1 MVDPYRLNVVD
12 RPLSWRDPSI
22 RGAQT
27 GRPTK
32 TTPVYYD
39 KSMTPEH
46 TGNRKIKTAGRE
58 LANFRKYAVWSTPE
72 DPS

>member
-1 MVDPYRLNVVD
+1 MVDPCHLNVVD

-22 RGAQT
+22 GGART
-27 GRPTK
+27 GRSTK

-46 TGNRKIKTAGRE
+46 TENRKIKTAGRE
-58 LANFRKYAVWSTPE
+58 LAIFQKYAVWSTPE